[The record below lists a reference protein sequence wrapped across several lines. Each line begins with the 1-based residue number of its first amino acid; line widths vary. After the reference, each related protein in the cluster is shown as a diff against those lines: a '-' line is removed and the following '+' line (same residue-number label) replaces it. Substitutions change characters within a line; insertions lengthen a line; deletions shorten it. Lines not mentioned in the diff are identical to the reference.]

1 MIARHM
7 KSCRF
12 MTPLRFLVF
21 MILLMGCGAVGPPIP
36 PENVGIEAKVR
47 KQQQDKAK
55 KEGTVSEDSAASLEE
70 ETVELP
76 TFYPIGTR

>member
-1 MIARHM
+1 MIPRHL
-7 KSCRF
+7 KSGRF
-12 MTPLRFLVF
+12 MMPLRFLVF
-21 MILLMGCGAVGPPIP
+21 MIFLMGCGAVGPPIP

-55 KEGTVSEDSAASLEE
+55 KEGAVSEDSAASIEE